1 MMLYYLGILKDKH
14 IDRLILEPVINKS
27 KQMGTQ
33 LSHNIREKKIRD
45 EYRYFESFENT
56 IMEGHIG
63 AYYSFKG
70 MDKITDKKTL
80 YALINKKTN
89 NNLIIAAFVSRSASG
104 ELLHEA
110 RPSNYYHDVFLL
122 ESYASHKEHGVKV
135 YDEVFDE
142 KHISHK
148 DFWVMN
154 TSAYPVTIRSNT
166 HNFENTL
173 VPAHGLKLIK
183 VNNPFCYK
191 HGDVFCEYN
200 DKRVAVTAI
209 ERV

>member
-1 MMLYYLGILKDKH
+1 MLYYMGILKDKH
-14 IDRLILEPVINKS
+14 LAPLILDPVISKS

-33 LSHNIREKKIRD
+33 LSANIRDKKIRE
-45 EYRYFESFENT
+45 EYRYFEIFENI
-56 IMEGHIG
+56 IMKGHID

-70 MDKITDKKTL
+70 MDKITDKQTL
-80 YALINKKTN
+80 YTLINKKTN
-89 NNLIIAAFVSRSASG
+89 NNLDIAAYVSRSASG
-104 ELLHEA
+104 ELLNEA
-110 RPSNYYHDVFLL
+110 APSNYYHDVFVL

-135 YDEVFDE
+135 YDEDTDE
-142 KHISHK
+142 KHIDHK
-148 DFWVMN
+148 DFWIMN

-166 HNFENTL
+166 QNFDNTE